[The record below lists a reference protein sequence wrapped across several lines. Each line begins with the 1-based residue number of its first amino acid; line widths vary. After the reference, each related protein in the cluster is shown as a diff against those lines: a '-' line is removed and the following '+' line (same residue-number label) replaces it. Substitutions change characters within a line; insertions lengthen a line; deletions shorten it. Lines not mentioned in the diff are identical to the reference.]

1 MERRW
6 FCAFGIM
13 NLTGFRGRSGRNK
26 GAGWKLAQPVDFDL
40 ESLERKEYIL
50 EVTDTEEDFV
60 VRVSSSMPGV
70 RPSIFRVMRIQ

>member
-1 MERRW
+1 
-6 FCAFGIM
+6 M
-13 NLTGFRGRSGRNK
+13 NHEPYGFRGRSERRQK
-26 GAGWKLAQPVDFDL
+26 GLDETGAPSGFDRV
-40 ESLERKEYIL
+40 LERKEYIL